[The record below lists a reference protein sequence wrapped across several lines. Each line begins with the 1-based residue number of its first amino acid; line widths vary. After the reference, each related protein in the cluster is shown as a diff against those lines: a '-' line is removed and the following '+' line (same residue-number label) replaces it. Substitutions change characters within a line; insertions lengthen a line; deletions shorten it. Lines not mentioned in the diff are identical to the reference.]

1 MFENEQVDFLN
12 FALPFIMFVILLIA
26 NYACMFKMHKN
37 RKAGIKSSGD
47 LVALRIVLMVALIAD
62 IIWIIPRI
70 PLLLYIQQF
79 N

>member
-12 FALPFIMFVILLIA
+12 FVFPFIMFVILLIA

-47 LVALRIVLMVALIAD
+47 LVVLRIILIIALIAD
-62 IIWIIPRI
+62 IIWVVPRI
-70 PLLLYIQQF
+70 PILIYIQQF